1 MAKKPDITT
10 IATGYYSRQAL
21 NNNFQNL
28 KDGFDNTLSL
38 DGSTPNAM
46 GADLDLNGN
55 NIIGAAGLLVNGTDY
70 LADVEAAKAAAL
82 VAQAAAETAET
93 NAETAE
99 TNAGVSETNAASSAT
114 ASATSAA
121 SASASETNAD
131 ADRVAAQAAVATA
144 TTKASEAST
153 SETNAATSASTAT
166 TKASEAATSATN
178 SATSATESETAKTAA
193 EAAKDAAL
201 AALDSFDDRY
211 LGVKTS
217 DPTVDND
224 GNALVVGALYFNSNT
239 NKLYVY
245 NGTTWQVTAN
255 AASGDLV
262 STNNLSDLTSV
273 ATARTNL
280 GLGTAATTASTDYA
294 TAAQGALAD
303 TATQPADLGTAAA
316 TASTD
321 YATAAQGALADNSVQ
336 PLTTPA
342 LAGLTVVQNAA
353 GIADAIDLE
362 NFTGNSSYVKAN
374 RGLTLSA
381 DYANTSGASQSNIT
395 FETDGSEAM
404 RIEGSGNVGIGT
416 TSPATALD
424 VSGTV
429 TATSYAGDGSGLTGV
444 SSYKPTTVTGV
455 TPSLNVGSF
464 NFFDN
469 GTSTGNTTI
478 SFASVPTDAKWQ
490 YSFVSD
496 VVPTSAWDV
505 STAVHKR
512 EFSVSPQETSPY
524 GFTFKPDGTKMYLV
538 GITGDDVNEYDLSIA
553 WDVSTAVFLQL
564 FSVLPQ
570 GTYPLDVSFKPD
582 GTKMYVLDLLNG
594 VNEYN
599 LSTGWDVSTA
609 VYLQNFSVSAQETQ
623 PYGLFFKPDGLKM
636 YVIGPA
642 GDDVNEYNLS
652 TAWDVST
659 ASFLQLFSVAA
670 QDVNPRSVFFKT
682 DGTKMYMVGSTS
694 PNVYEYNLS
703 TAWNVT
709 TASLFQSISVSPAI
723 STAGDV
729 FIRGDGLKMY
739 ILDLSFKDITEFNI
753 GTLYTLTLPAAVV
766 GNPSALTA
774 NTRVTYEFQTAD
786 AGVTVNLISEEV
798 IAT

>member
-1 MAKKPDITT
+1 MTSITT
-10 IATGYYSRQAL
+10 RAGKGTPL
-21 NNNFQNL
+21 THTEVDDNFTNL
-28 KDGFDNTLSL
+28 
-38 DGSTPNAM
+38 
-46 GADLDLNGN
+46 
-55 NIIGAAGLLVNGTDY
+55 
-70 LADVEAAKAAAL
+70 
-82 VAQAAAETAET
+82 
-93 NAETAE
+93 
-99 TNAGVSETNAASSAT
+99 
-114 ASATSAA
+114 
-121 SASASETNAD
+121 NAD
-131 ADRVAAQAAVATA
+131 
-144 TTKASEAST
+144 KLET
-153 SETNAATSASTAT
+153 S
-166 TKASEAATSATN
+166 
-178 SATSATESETAKTAA
+178 
-193 EAAKDAAL
+193 
-201 AALDSFDDRY
+201 
-211 LGVKTS
+211 
-217 DPTVDND
+217 
-224 GNALVVGALYFNSNT
+224 
-239 NKLYVY
+239 
-245 NGTTWQVTAN
+245 
-255 AASGDLV
+255 
-262 STNNLSDLTSV
+262 NNLSDVSS
-273 ATARTNL
+273 ASAARTNL
-280 GLGTAATTASTDYA
+280 GLGTAAT
-294 TAAQGALAD
+294 
-303 TATQPADLGTAAA
+303 

-469 GTSTGNTTI
+469 GTLTGNTTV

-490 YSFVSD
+490 YSLVPD

-505 STAVHKR
+505 STAAYIRDFV
-512 EFSVSPQETSPY
+512 VSAQEASPY
-524 GFTFKPDGTKMYLV
+524 GFTFKPDGTKMYVV
-538 GITGDDVNEYDLSIA
+538 GSAGDEVNEYNLSIA
-553 WDVSTAVFLQL
+553 WDVSTAVFLQA
-564 FSVLPQ
+564 FSVLAQ
-570 GTYPLDVSFKPD
+570 GNYAFDVSFKPD
-582 GTKMYVLDLLNG
+582 GTKMYVLDLVNG
-594 VNEYN
+594 VNEYD

-609 VYLQNFSVSAQETQ
+609 VYLQNFSVAAQETG
-623 PYGLFFKPDGLKM
+623 PYGFFFKPDGLKM
-636 YVIGPA
+636 YVIGVT

-652 TAWDVST
+652 TAWNVST
-659 ASFLQLFSVAA
+659 AVFLQLFSVAA
-670 QDVNPRSVFFKT
+670 QDANPRGVFFKS
-682 DGTKMYMVGSTS
+682 DGLKMYVVGATS

-709 TASLFQSISVSPAI
+709 TASLFQTISLSAAI
-723 STAGDV
+723 TTSYDI

-739 ILDLSFKDITEFNI
+739 ILDFTFKDITEFNM
-753 GTLYTLTLPAAVV
+753 GTAYTLTLPAAVV
-766 GNPSALTA
+766 GNPTALAA

>member
-1 MAKKPDITT
+1 MTKKPTVTT
-10 IATGYYSRQAL
+10 LQSGFNSTETLNANFEAL
-21 NNNFQNL
+21 R
-28 KDGFDNTLSL
+28 DGFDNTLSL

-46 GADLDLNGN
+46 EADLDLNGN
-55 NIIGAAGLLVNGTDY
+55 NIIGAAGLLINGTDY
-70 LADVEAAKAAAL
+70 LSDVEAAKAAAL
-82 VAQAAAETAET
+82 VAQAAAELAET

-99 TNAGVSETNAASSAT
+99 TNAESSETAAASSAT
-114 ASATSAA
+114 ASATSATA
-121 SASASETNAD
+121 AATSEGVVESS
-131 ADRVAAQAAVATA
+131 RVAAQAAAATA

-166 TKASEAATSATN
+166 TKASEAATSAAN

-211 LGVKTS
+211 LGAKAS
-217 DPTVDND
+217 DPTLDND

-262 STNNLSDLTSV
+262 STNNLSDLTSA

-294 TAAQGALAD
+294 TAAQGTLAD

-469 GTSTGNTTI
+469 GSHTGNTTV

-490 YSFVSD
+490 YSFATAVE
-496 VVPTSAWDV
+496 PTSAWDV
-505 STAVHKR
+505 STAVYKR
-512 EFSVSPQETSPY
+512 EFPFFEETQPY

-538 GITGDDVNEYDLSIA
+538 GNTGDDVNEYNLSTA
-553 WDVSTAVFLQL
+553 WDVSTTVFSQA
-564 FSVLPQ
+564 FSVAAQ
-570 GTYPLDVSFKPD
+570 GAYPWDIFFKPD

-594 VNEYN
+594 V
-599 LSTGWDVSTA
+599 D
-609 VYLQNFSVSAQETQ
+609 
-623 PYGLFFKPDGLKM
+623 
-636 YVIGPA
+636 
-642 GDDVNEYNLS
+642 EYNLS

-659 ASFLQLFSVAA
+659 AVYLQRFSVSAQEAGPHGFFFKSDGLKMYVIGNSGDEVNEYNLSTAWNVSTASFLQLFSVAT
-670 QDVNPRSVFFKT
+670 QTVEPKGVFFKT
-682 DGTKMYMVGSTS
+682 DGTKMYVLSS
-694 PNVYEYNLS
+694 ASQDVYEYNLS

-709 TASLFQSISVSPAI
+709 TASFFQTLSVVSKITAARDLFFR
-723 STAGDV
+723 D
-729 FIRGDGLKMY
+729 DGLRMY
-739 ILDLSFKDITEFNI
+739 ILDGIRDITEFNI
-753 GTLYTLTLPAAVV
+753 GTVYTLTLPAAVV
-766 GNPSALTA
+766 GNPTALID